1 MRIVEQHLRMKIQ
14 MTTEKRMVTHTSK
27 KYENLNGIQG
37 KDIVLKLE
45 TLYLQKFFQNK
56 NCRSK
61 SLHEKLR
68 RRKKEYF

>member
-14 MTTEKRMVTHTSK
+14 MTTEIRMVIHTSK
-27 KYENLNGIQG
+27 KYENLNGILG

-61 SLHEKLR
+61 SLHKKLR